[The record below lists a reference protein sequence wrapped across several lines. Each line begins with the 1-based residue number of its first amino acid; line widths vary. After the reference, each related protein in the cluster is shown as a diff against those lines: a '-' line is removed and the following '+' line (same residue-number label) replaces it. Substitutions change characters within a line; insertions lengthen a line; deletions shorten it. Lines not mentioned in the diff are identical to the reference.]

1 MFQKRIKTKR
11 DYTMVTIW
19 DVAADA
25 GVSKSTVS
33 LVLNSSPLVKEETR
47 RRVMKSIKALNYV
60 PNYSARSLI
69 RRSNNSIGII
79 HMSRGARNTDHRY
92 EWSYS
97 SDSLDRKSVV

>member
-1 MFQKRIKTKR
+1 
-11 DYTMVTIW
+11 
-19 DVAADA
+19 
-25 GVSKSTVS
+25 
-33 LVLNSSPLVKEETR
+33 
-47 RRVMKSIKALNYV
+47 MKSIKALNYV

-97 SDSLDRKSVV
+97 SDSFTHDVEEGVFQAIAQQDLDTTPPPTRTTRTSASGKNSQNGTDPVG